1 MSILRRKTTYQF
13 EIEKTGINAQ
23 YVSDIG
29 NVYTD
34 IFRYTINGT
43 YNDCINSHSNS
54 DVAADIVNYVVR
66 ERRIPN
72 IDKDSVEIF
81 HGVFLC

>member
-43 YNDCINSHSNS
+43 YNNRINSYSNS
-54 DVAADIVNYVVR
+54 DVAAG
-66 ERRIPN
+66 
-72 IDKDSVEIF
+72 IDN
-81 HGVFLC
+81 